1 MILRAVLERV
11 DLQEGIVESE
21 ADIKAA
27 LKLYKSNS
35 LAITCNIA
43 LIILSNFLQIILVYV
58 IFVLFMRI
66 ICVLV

>member
-1 MILRAVLERV
+1 MILRAVQERV

-21 ADIKAA
+21 ADIRAA